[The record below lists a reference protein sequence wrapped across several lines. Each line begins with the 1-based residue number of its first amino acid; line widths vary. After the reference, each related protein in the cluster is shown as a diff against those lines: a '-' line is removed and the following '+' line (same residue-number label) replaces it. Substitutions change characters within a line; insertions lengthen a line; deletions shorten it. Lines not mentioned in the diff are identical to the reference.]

1 MFLYT
6 FRTVSVPVQP
16 DTEVCW
22 CPTIF
27 GAFRKVWKSMDAYG
41 LQRNGERDVGER
53 DVMSGWRVIDG
64 SHDLGKWHVTNGRQ
78 VTSA

>member
-6 FRTVSVPVQP
+6 FRTVSEPVRP
-16 DTEVCW
+16 DTKVCW

-27 GAFRKVWKSMDAYG
+27 GAFPHVCNPMDAYG
-41 LQRNGERDVGER
+41 VQRNGARDVGER

-64 SHDLGKWHVTNGRQ
+64 SDDLGK
-78 VTSA
+78 